1 MNYYLSVYEKK
12 CKSFLILQA
21 FIFPSFCCPGQS
33 YDYPVSRDYI
43 NFFTLATVREIHHV
57 FIFYL
62 LQYIQYNILKVQRE
76 NVREIERERDF
87 LCSMYLDVKAC
98 TGWPSS

>member
-21 FIFPSFCCPGQS
+21 FIFPSFCDPGQS
-33 YDYPVSRDYI
+33 YDHYVSRDYI
-43 NFFTLATVREIHHV
+43 NFFTLWNQPYMYILLKILTAVHSIQHFEGSERE
-57 FIFYL
+57 
-62 LQYIQYNILKVQRE
+62 R
-76 NVREIERERDF
+76 ERERDF
-87 LCSMYLDVKAC
+87 LCSMYLDVKVC